1 MQCQH
6 DQSHAFAPIIIN
18 NYLTELESLSR
29 LLLAIVR
36 FQDVSIQ
43 IVLYNHT
50 LFLCVTIDSLLH
62 SIVRIHLCFLRANL
76 IVFENI
82 SIVKIEARER
92 NCSEKWKISTMIPS
106 QSRQFPWRNNI
117 STSFIRLAGLI
128 PSRCIARKFND
139 AWKQWREEPSFSI
152 EVERSSMQIPNPFAD
167 PSRWRWRIGGGLC
180 SEASRTDCNPR
191 HHLFSPRAAFTKT
204 RRNRLNSAPLLNC

>member
-29 LLLAIVR
+29 LLLAIVD

-50 LFLCVTIDSLLH
+50 LFLLHRVTIDSLLR
-62 SIVRIHLCFLRANL
+62 SIVRIHPCFLRANL

-106 QSRQFPWRNNI
+106 QSRQFPIRNNI

-139 AWKQWREEPSFSI
+139 A
-152 EVERSSMQIPNPFAD
+152 
-167 PSRWRWRIGGGLC
+167 
-180 SEASRTDCNPR
+180 
-191 HHLFSPRAAFTKT
+191 
-204 RRNRLNSAPLLNC
+204 